1 MVTLPDLMRAAYGG
15 AAFDALAKQFGLA
28 PGAAE
33 SALLA
38 VSPAFAD
45 AFSRAAASPMG
56 MKAFYELLASHPA
69 TSFYDHMAASIPPD
83 AQDKGREI
91 MTKVFGSERVQKAL
105 AEQAA
110 AQAGV
115 SQAVMIEMMPLVA
128 NAVVDEMAKQFAANP
143 LVSAW
148 MQAWSPQQEQ
158 RTAPDQPESTSAAAS
173 MFDAGEAQM
182 RAVADMIDS
191 FWKRP

>member
-15 AAFDALAKQFGLA
+15 AAFDALAKQFGVA

-38 VSPAFAD
+38 VSPAFAE

-69 TSFYDHMAASIPPD
+69 TSFYDQMAASIPPE
-83 AQDKGREI
+83 AQEKGREI

-128 NAVVDEMAKQFAANP
+128 NAVMDEMAKQIAANP
-143 LVSAW
+143 LVAAW
-148 MQAWSPQQEQ
+148 TQAWSP
-158 RTAPDQPESTSAAAS
+158 APERKTPPEQPEGNPTAAS
-173 MFDAGEAQM
+173 MFEAGEAQM
-182 RAVADMIDS
+182 RAFADMVDS